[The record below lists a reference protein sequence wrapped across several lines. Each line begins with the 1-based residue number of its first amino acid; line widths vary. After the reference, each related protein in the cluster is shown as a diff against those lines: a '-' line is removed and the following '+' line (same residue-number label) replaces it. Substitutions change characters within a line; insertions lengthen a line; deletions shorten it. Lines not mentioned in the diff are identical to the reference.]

1 MQRIKTLAGLALMGC
16 ALISTSAFAQ
26 KTVKIGY
33 AVSRDSHYGAGADAF
48 CATLETRT
56 SNRYKCS
63 QAPNATLGNE
73 REMVEAAQIGS
84 LDVAFVSSGT
94 VGNFVPDVRVV
105 DIPFLFR
112 DYDHARKSLDGEI
125 GKKILAAF
133 PAKGLI
139 AMAWGENGFR
149 HITTTRREVNR
160 PADLANMKLRTMENR
175 VHVDSFRSLG
185 ALPTPMAWPE
195 VYTALQQGTIDG
207 QENPLA
213 ILVTAKLWQV
223 QKHLALTGHVYSPTL
238 LIASP
243 SLWSTLSAEDKTAFL
258 DAAAAGSKA
267 QRARVT
273 DEEQRAITLAEKEGM
288 KVTRPDTSAFR
299 DALAPNFKQHQATY
313 GALLAAIQNV
323 R

>member
-1 MQRIKTLAGLALMGC
+1 MQSIKTLAGLALVGS
-16 ALISTSAFAQ
+16 ALLSTSAFAQ
-26 KTVKIGY
+26 QTVKIGY

-48 CATLETRT
+48 CNTLEART
-56 SNRYKCS
+56 SNRFKCS

-112 DYDHARKSLDGEI
+112 DYDHARKTLDGDV
-125 GKKILAAF
+125 GKKILASF
-133 PAKGLI
+133 PSKGLI

-149 HITTTRREVNR
+149 HITTSRREVNR
-160 PADLANMKLRTMENR
+160 PADLGGMKLRTMENR
-175 VHVDSFRSLG
+175 VHVESFRALG

-223 QKHLALTGHVYSPTL
+223 QKNLALTGHVYSPTL

-243 SLWSTLSAEDKTAFL
+243 AMWGKLSADDKSSFMA
-258 DAAAAGSKA
+258 AAAAGAQA
-267 QRARVT
+267 QRARVS
-273 DEEQRAITLAEKEGM
+273 EEDQRAIAMVEKEGM
-288 KVTRPDTSAFR
+288 KVTRPDASAFR
-299 DALAPNFKQHQATY
+299 DALEPTFKQHQATY
-313 GALLAAIQNV
+313 GAMITAIQNV

>member
-1 MQRIKTLAGLALMGC
+1 MKTFKTLATLGLVASALLC
-16 ALISTSAFAQ
+16 TTAFAQ

-33 AVSRDSHYGAGADAF
+33 AVARDSHYGAGAEAF
-48 CATLETRT
+48 CKTLETGTTGRF
-56 SNRYKCS
+56 KCS
-63 QAPNATLGNE
+63 HAPNATLGNE

-94 VGNFVPDVRVV
+94 VGNFVPDVRVL

-112 DYDHARKSLDGEI
+112 DYAHARTTLDGEV
-125 GKKILAAF
+125 GKKLLAAF
-133 PAKGLI
+133 PSKGLI

-149 HITTTRREVNR
+149 HITTSRKEVNK
-160 PADLANMKLRTMENR
+160 PSDLGGVKLRTMENR
-175 VHVDSFRSLG
+175 VHVDSFRALG

-243 SLWSTLSAEDKTAFL
+243 ALWGTLSADDRNAFL
-258 DAAAAGSKA
+258 AAAKAGSQA

-273 DEEQRAITLAEKEGM
+273 EEDQRAIALLEKEGM
-288 KVTRPDTSAFR
+288 TVSRPDTTAFR
-299 DALAPNFKQHQATY
+299 AALAPTFSQHKKTY
-313 GALLAAIQNV
+313 GPTLAAIQDV